1 MKPCY
6 VTITTTVDGVKTEVS
21 REGELR
27 LNASET
33 LLVYKEEQ
41 AVVRFVLHGESAEIE
56 RQGDYSMR
64 LQLKCGET
72 CVGALGLGGAEGEI
86 RTFTH
91 AVKYSVREKSLL
103 ASLRYDLLINDE
115 PQEMHVCLLAR
126 LK

>member
-21 REGELR
+21 RTGEIALSV
-27 LNASET
+27 AET
-33 LLVYKEEQ
+33 VLLYNEEQ
-41 AVVRFVLHGESAEIE
+41 ASVRFTLRGESAVVE

-64 LQLKCGET
+64 LRLERGKT
-72 CVGALGLGGAEGEI
+72 CIGMLGLGGAEGEI

-91 AVKYSVREKSLL
+91 GVKYAVTEKSLL

-115 PQEMHVCLLAR
+115 PQEMYVRLLAR